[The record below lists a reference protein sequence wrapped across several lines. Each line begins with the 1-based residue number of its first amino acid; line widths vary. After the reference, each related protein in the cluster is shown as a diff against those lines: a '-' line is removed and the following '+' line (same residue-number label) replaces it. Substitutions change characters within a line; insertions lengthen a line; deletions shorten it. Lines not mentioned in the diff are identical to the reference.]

1 LRTRPRTAFDRQVQK
16 LEMHAAA
23 VRLLDPAITMARGW
37 SITRNVKG
45 EVVRSI
51 SEISL
56 GEKVV
61 TTLADGSVTS
71 TVEGVA

>member
-1 LRTRPRTAFDRQVQK
+1 
-16 LEMHAAA
+16 MHAAA

-37 SITRNVKG
+37 SITRNVNG
-45 EVVRSI
+45 DLVRSI
-51 SEISL
+51 SEVSP

-61 TTLADGSVTS
+61 TTLVDGSVTS

>member
-1 LRTRPRTAFDRQVQK
+1 
-16 LEMHAAA
+16 MHAAA

-37 SITRNVKG
+37 SITRNAKG
-45 EVVRSI
+45 DVVRSI
-51 SEISL
+51 SEISP
-56 GEKVV
+56 GEKVI

>member
-1 LRTRPRTAFDRQVQK
+1 
-16 LEMHAAA
+16 
-23 VRLLDPAITMARGW
+23 MARGW

-51 SEISL
+51 SEVSP